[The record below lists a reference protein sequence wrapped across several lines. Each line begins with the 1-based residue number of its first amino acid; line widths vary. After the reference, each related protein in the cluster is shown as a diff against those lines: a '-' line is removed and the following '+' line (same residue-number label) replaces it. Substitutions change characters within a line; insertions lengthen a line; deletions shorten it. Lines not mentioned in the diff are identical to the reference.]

1 MSRKHVSPSVF
12 LFIWAIGWQMDAD
25 WLPPVKIVK
34 IFLLFRE
41 RQRKIL
47 SKWPKNVTMR
57 QSVDTSICLLFLFSK
72 NSIPII
78 SRISNWIYIVGVQFE
93 ILGQKQNTL
102 RVQLFYWPKVS
113 VFLLQFNALLIRN
126 FSFAN
131 FNWTSAKL
139 VEPIRNFTFQCEAF
153 SSAAPTLVSQNH
165 LGFKQSLIWPPSII
179 LSLSSLSECTQK
191 YSQKMHQK
199 PWVLSVIHSKTKN
212 THHVIILNLFS
223 IRQQISIFIN
233 FGS

>member
-1 MSRKHVSPSVF
+1 MENFILLLYLYYFTIVSCPE
-12 LFIWAIGWQMDAD
+12 LQMVWPAFPTY
-25 WLPPVKIVK
+25 LPPAYAGG
-34 IFLLFRE
+34 
-41 RQRKIL
+41 
-47 SKWPKNVTMR
+47 
-57 QSVDTSICLLFLFSK
+57 C
-72 NSIPII
+72 
-78 SRISNWIYIVGVQFE
+78 Y
-93 ILGQKQNTL
+93 L
-102 RVQLFYWPKVS
+102 RFYWPKVS

-153 SSAAPTLVSQNH
+153 SSAAPTLLSQNH

-199 PWVLSVIHSKTKN
+199 P
-212 THHVIILNLFS
+212 
-223 IRQQISIFIN
+223 
-233 FGS
+233 